1 MKKHEEATYEEARLA
16 LEECDESLR
25 KLEDG
30 NTEENG
36 DSVKVTGKRTF
47 GPAEDTNKVTNKKQK
62 LDDGAK
68 NSDSEYESDSA
79 QHLDDN
85 EVHKIDDVQIGTAL
99 LDDDEPQDDL
109 FKVRILSNLLLYHI
123 IFAEPEC
130 DLLSVELR

>member
-62 LDDGAK
+62 LDDGDK

-85 EVHKIDDVQIGTAL
+85 
-99 LDDDEPQDDL
+99 EPQDDL